1 MGDAASGD
9 HYCDVGTVLSE
20 MSRKKRRPRR
30 NPYMIRSW
38 TLYIVRFEGG
48 YYYVTTTAP
57 KNFIG
62 PINQHGGPTGASVNK
77 SRKLKEIVEVRPL
90 GAMPCYKAEYIE
102 NNFMLLSVIDSAPSR
117 CKVDTKF
124 TSRHLYFLP
133 LHGAARN
140 TECSLSLV

>member
-102 NNFMLLSVIDSAPSR
+102 NNFMLLYRRRFGPF
-117 CKVDTKF
+117 KVQ
-124 TSRHLYFLP
+124 S
-133 LHGAARN
+133 
-140 TECSLSLV
+140 